1 MFIFSWQ
8 CCFSLTFFSPLALEE
23 GLISV
28 KKWERNCWQQWKG
41 CEEVWFWGSSLTV
54 EMVLC
59 SDRTGEVEV
68 LELEAEDSAG
78 AGLLLEAHGAALLD
92 CLWCIGGAAVKI
104 GWGCWCWGGAVG
116 LRCCWNWDHRAGWAE
131 RKKLLMQS
139 LEQWKMKLMES
150 HGDGEWKVAG
160 GMDVT
165 VQSLNRGMD
174 EWRLGEKSELF
185 LSLSSHGIS
194 VLFLGGW
201 RNFFFYKKNKF
212 IVFLLITYPCAIKKL
227 WSLIFF
233 MVQIFF
239 ILIFCILIFF

>member
-1 MFIFSWQ
+1 
-8 CCFSLTFFSPLALEE
+8 
-23 GLISV
+23 
-28 KKWERNCWQQWKG
+28 
-41 CEEVWFWGSSLTV
+41 
-54 EMVLC
+54 
-59 SDRTGEVEV
+59 
-68 LELEAEDSAG
+68 
-78 AGLLLEAHGAALLD
+78 
-92 CLWCIGGAAVKI
+92 
-104 GWGCWCWGGAVG
+104 
-116 LRCCWNWDHRAGWAE
+116 
-131 RKKLLMQS
+131 
-139 LEQWKMKLMES
+139 MES

-239 ILIFCILIFF
+239 IFYFDFLYFDIFKKIILI